1 MTNTAFLKG
10 LPDFDSPNLENEI
23 EAIVDSDRET
33 LANLSALMEDFD
45 WHQKIAIGQTAYFFI
60 DSSHH
65 QILKLVPIHGKLSEP
80 VERAMKLVEKLSPQA
95 LAELAAD
102 ILEED
107 FEGEI
112 EVEDGN

>member
-1 MTNTAFLKG
+1 MANTTFFEG
-10 LPDFDSPNLENEI
+10 LPNFDSPTLEDEI
-23 EAIVDSDRET
+23 QAIVDSDRET
-33 LANLSALMEDFD
+33 LANLSVLMENFD

-65 QILKLVPIHGKLSEP
+65 QLLKLVPIHGKLSEP
-80 VERAMKLVEKLSPQA
+80 VHQAMRLVEKLSPQA
-95 LAELAAD
+95 LAELASD

-112 EVEDGN
+112 EVKDAN